1 MIPKRAITALV
12 TTAFALV
19 LLFSFKT
26 PGGATL
32 ARSTGTSGVAVVG
45 NATTSGSSTAASAGS
60 GAGTTS
66 TTTSGSATSGAS
78 TDSTTGTGS
87 ATAGSSSGSTSASAL
102 KDGKTT
108 GATVTTRFGPVQ
120 VRVTIS
126 GGTITDV
133 VALQMPSRDGHS
145 QRIAELAEPILRQEA
160 LQAQSAQIDLLS
172 GATYTSEAY
181 AESLQSALDN
191 AHA

>member
-12 TTAFALV
+12 TTAVALV

-32 ARSTGTSGVAVVG
+32 ARSTGTSGVAIVG
-45 NATTSGSSTAASAGS
+45 ATTTSGSSSVDGAGS
-60 GAGTTS
+60 GATS
-66 TTTSGSATSGAS
+66 TTTSGATTSGAS
-78 TDSTTGTGS
+78 SDATSGTRS
-87 ATAGSSSGSTSASAL
+87 SVAGSSSRSTSASAL
-102 KDGKTT
+102 RDGTTT
-108 GATVTTRFGPVQ
+108 GAVVTTRFGPVQ
-120 VRVTIS
+120 VKVTIA
-126 GGTITDV
+126 GGAITDV
-133 VALQMPSRDGHS
+133 VALQLPSRDGHS

-160 LQAQSAQIDLLS
+160 LQAQSANIDLLS

>member
-12 TTAFALV
+12 TTAVALV

-32 ARSTGTSGVAVVG
+32 ARSTGTSGVAIVG
-45 NATTSGSSTAASAGS
+45 ATTAGASSD
-60 GAGTTS
+60 
-66 TTTSGSATSGAS
+66 ATSG
-78 TDSTTGTGS
+78 TGS
-87 ATAGSSSGSTSASAL
+87 SVAGSSSRSTSASAL
-102 KDGKTT
+102 KDGTTT
-108 GATVTTRFGPVQ
+108 GAVVTTRFGPVQ
-120 VRVTIS
+120 VKVTIA
-126 GGTITDV
+126 GGAITDV
-133 VALQMPSRDGHS
+133 VALQLPSRDGHS

-160 LQAQSAQIDLLS
+160 LQAQSANIDLLS